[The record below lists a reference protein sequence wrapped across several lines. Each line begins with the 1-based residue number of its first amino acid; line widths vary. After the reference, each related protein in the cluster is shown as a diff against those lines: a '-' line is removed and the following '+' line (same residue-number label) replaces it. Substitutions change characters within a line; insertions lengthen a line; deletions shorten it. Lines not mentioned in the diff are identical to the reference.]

1 MNKNCS
7 EYLDN
12 ISVLFNI
19 ISRDKKTVFDEYV
32 RGIGEFV
39 REDDYDYYD
48 FFIDIIDGASNYL
61 ECEILDDFNF
71 GGMEDMERLC
81 RRFLRKKCKIDTRCA
96 RSTSEKKELIINI
109 MNQSND
115 ICDNLKN
122 EIEKFL

>member
-7 EYLDN
+7 EYLVN

-48 FFIDIIDGASNYL
+48 FLLILLMVPQII
-61 ECEILDDFNF
+61 
-71 GGMEDMERLC
+71 
-81 RRFLRKKCKIDTRCA
+81 
-96 RSTSEKKELIINI
+96 
-109 MNQSND
+109 
-115 ICDNLKN
+115 
-122 EIEKFL
+122 

>member
-12 ISVLFNI
+12 ISVLFNT
-19 ISRDKKTVFDEYV
+19 ISRDKKTMSDEYV
-32 RGIGEFV
+32 RDLNKFI

-61 ECEILDDFNF
+61 EYEILEDFNF
-71 GGMEDMERLC
+71 GDMEDIERLC
-81 RRFLRKKCKIDTRCA
+81 RRFLRKKCKI
-96 RSTSEKKELIINI
+96 EKKELIINI

>member
-19 ISRDKKTVFDEYV
+19 ISRDKKTMFDEYV

-48 FFIDIIDGASNYL
+48 FLLILLMVPQII
-61 ECEILDDFNF
+61 
-71 GGMEDMERLC
+71 
-81 RRFLRKKCKIDTRCA
+81 
-96 RSTSEKKELIINI
+96 
-109 MNQSND
+109 
-115 ICDNLKN
+115 
-122 EIEKFL
+122 